1 MKQQPY
7 RKPLIPRRNEP
18 CPCKSGKKAKRCCL
32 DRIRTLAAIPRH
44 LREQFLVAQIL
55 APPIVVAPLVDSV
68 TVEEVVAEV
77 AEEAT
82 ARTDARIAKTLS
94 H

>member
-7 RKPLIPRRNEP
+7 RKPSIPRRNEP
-18 CPCKSGKKAKRCCL
+18 CPCKSGKKAKHCCL
-32 DRIRTLAAIPRH
+32 DRIKTLAAVPRH

-55 APPIVVAPLVDSV
+55 APPVVVTPPAGPV

-77 AEEAT
+77 AEGAT
-82 ARTDARIAKTLS
+82 ARRDARTAKALS